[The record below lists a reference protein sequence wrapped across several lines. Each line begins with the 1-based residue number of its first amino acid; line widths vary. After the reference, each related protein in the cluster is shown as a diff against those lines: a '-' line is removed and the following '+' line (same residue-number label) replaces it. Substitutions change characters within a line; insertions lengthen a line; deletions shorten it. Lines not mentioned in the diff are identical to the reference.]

1 VPIEDVHR
9 GSLRALMY
17 ARRLS
22 RDVRALC
29 VTTSPEMKERVLNRW
44 KRFPKITRG
53 ITLTIIDYEF
63 RDVLTPIV
71 EYIEKVNH
79 EEFPDK
85 LTTVVVPAFIP
96 PYAIGN
102 FLHNQTANRLRSKLR
117 QYKDI
122 VIIDVPIHIDSK
134 V

>member
-1 VPIEDVHR
+1 
-9 GSLRALMY
+9 
-17 ARRLS
+17 
-22 RDVRALC
+22 
-29 VTTSPEMKERVLNRW
+29 MKERVLKRW

-96 PYAIGN
+96 HYAIGN
-102 FLHNQTANRLRSKLR
+102 FLHNQTANRLRSTLR